1 MTDKQVEVKFLGVRG
16 SYNLS
21 NAQSVKYGGNTSC
34 IQIIIEDQII
44 FLDAGSGITKVE
56 KPFNDFDIHILFT
69 HYHWDHILGLPFFS
83 TLYTKKD
90 KVHVKGMKP
99 EHYSLKELLALLFNP
114 PFCPIM
120 WSKVQDKLEID
131 EIPEYGTFYIKN
143 IRVDTVLLM
152 HPGGALGYKIIYND
166 ISIVLLT
173 DIELSKA
180 FSSYDSE
187 REKLLKFV
195 SGVDILVMDAALT
208 NEEYYG
214 AVGSNKIGWGH
225 STIEECI
232 LLSEDANVKKTYITH
247 YLPYREDHQN
257 DALEREIRKKHPTVF
272 LAKEDE
278 SLIFNSRSRS

>member
-1 MTDKQVEVKFLGVRG
+1 MKVKFLGVRG

-21 NAQSVKYGGNTSC
+21 NTQSVKYGGNTSC

-69 HYHWDHILGLPFFS
+69 HYHWDHVLGLPFFS

-90 KVHVKGMKP
+90 KVNVKGMKP
-99 EHYSLKELLALLFNP
+99 EYYSLKELLALLFNP

-120 WSKVQDKLEID
+120 WSKVQDKLEIE
-131 EIPEYGTFYIKN
+131 EISEEGTFYIKN
-143 IRVDTVLLM
+143 IRVDTLLLM
-152 HPGGALGYKIIYND
+152 HPGGALGYKITYEG

-173 DIELSKA
+173 DIELSKE
-180 FSSYDSE
+180 FSSYRLE

-195 SGVDILVMDAALT
+195 QDVDILVMDAALT

-225 STIEECI
+225 STMGECI
-232 LLSEDANVKKTYITH
+232 LLSEDAGVKKTYITH
-247 YLPYREDHQN
+247 YLPYREDQQN
-257 DALEREIRKKHPTVF
+257 DALEKEIREKHPTIF

-278 SLIFNSRSRS
+278 SLIFNCPCRS

>member
-1 MTDKQVEVKFLGVRG
+1 MIEKQMEVKFLGVRG

-21 NAQSVKYGGNTSC
+21 NTQSVKYGGNTSC
-34 IQIIIEDQII
+34 IQIVIEDQII

-69 HYHWDHILGLPFFS
+69 HYHWDHVLGLPFFS

-99 EHYSLKELLALLFNP
+99 EYYSLKEVLALLFNP

-120 WSKVQDKLEID
+120 WSKVQDKLHIE
-131 EIPEYGTFYIKN
+131 EIPEQSTFYIKN
-143 IRVDTVLLM
+143 IRVDTILLM
-152 HPGGALGYKIIYND
+152 HPGGALGYKISYEGM
-166 ISIVLLT
+166 SIVLLT
-173 DIELSKA
+173 DIELSKE
-180 FSSYDSE
+180 FSSYKLE

-195 SGVDILVMDAALT
+195 QGADILVMDAALT

-225 STIEECI
+225 STMEECI
-232 LLSEDANVKKTYITH
+232 HLSEDAGVKKTYITH
-247 YLPYREDHQN
+247 YLPYREDQQN
-257 DALEREIRKKHPTVF
+257 DALEKEIREKYPTVF
-272 LAKEDE
+272 LAREDE
-278 SLIFNSRSRS
+278 SLLLKSL